1 MHPNVLVTF
10 EYSHDGITLKG
21 QLAIPEGVGPH
32 PGVLV
37 MHEARGLGEHVRQ
50 RALRLA
56 DSGYVAL
63 AIDMYGDG
71 QFFENPMDAGPAFSA
86 LENNPQQL
94 RARVL
99 AAFHAFRSLK
109 DVDAERVGALGFCF
123 GGRCALEL
131 ARSGADVKGVVSFH
145 GLLNTELPA
154 RSSEVKAK
162 VLAMTGACD
171 PFAPADHVQ
180 KFREEMANAGVDLH
194 LTIYSEGWHAFT
206 SNNPS
211 LSSVP
216 GVRYDALLDRLS
228 WAQGIAFLDA
238 LLRI

>member
-1 MHPNVLVTF
+1 MPALKTF
-10 EYSHDGITLKG
+10 EYSHNGVTLKG
-21 QLAIPEGVGPH
+21 QLALPAGVGPH

-56 DSGYVAL
+56 DNGYVAL
-63 AIDMYGDG
+63 ATDMYGDG
-71 QFFENPMDAGPAFSA
+71 QFFENPLDAGPAFSA
-86 LENNPQQL
+86 LANNPQLL
-94 RARVL
+94 RARVV
-99 AAFHAFRSLK
+99 AAFHAFRTLTE
-109 DVDAERVGALGFCF
+109 VDPERVGAIGFCF
-123 GGRCALEL
+123 GGRCVLEL

-154 RSSEVKAK
+154 RTGDVKAK

-171 PFAPADHVQ
+171 PFAPAEHVQ
-180 KFREEMANAGVDLH
+180 IFREEMANAGVDLH

-206 SNNPS
+206 SNNS
-211 LSSVP
+211 AALSTVP

-228 WAQGIAFLDA
+228 WAQGVTFLDA
-238 LLRI
+238 LLRG